1 MVTFLRMKLNRENI
15 VLFHHRD
22 DVLAVFANA
31 DATLRIIWTKL
42 VAMHEIEFLLC
53 PEIAKDIAF
62 VSKTHGVPPD
72 MWHTQCRLIA
82 PLFFQ
87 PFRRSNQS
95 AMDATLER
103 FRRNQLHAERQIPRK
118 GFPVSRTS
126 RSITSYRPAS
136 RKLRMASANAP
147 TPAGQSRLHSLDPQ
161 ALKVTIASSS
171 MKLKAFKTERK
182 LPMP

>member
-72 MWHTQCRLIA
+72 MAHAMPPRLIA

-87 PFRRSNQS
+87 PFRRSNQI

-103 FRRNQLHAERQIPRK
+103 FRRNQLHAETDPEK
-118 GFPVSRTS
+118 GFSRF
-126 RSITSYRPAS
+126 PNVP
-136 RKLRMASANAP
+136 LN
-147 TPAGQSRLHSLDPQ
+147 H
-161 ALKVTIASSS
+161 VV
-171 MKLKAFKTERK
+171 
-182 LPMP
+182 